1 MQLAG
6 GDGTFLA
13 AAQQGM
19 FAVDTASAEQMMM
32 SIRQMQEKLNIQLE
46 RIRQLTIQA
55 ELGDLPEAHV
65 VAGRNAQVASGDER
79 SLSLEFVLQRF
90 AESLEKAHQA
100 LEIGMR
106 NYAEVEAR
114 AEQEYRRIGH
124 G

>member
-19 FAVDTASAEQMMM
+19 FAVDTASAGQMMM
-32 SIRQMQEKLNIQLE
+32 SIRQMQETLNIQLA
-46 RIRQLTIQA
+46 RIRELTIQT

-65 VAGRNAQVASGDER
+65 VAGRNVQVASGDEQ
-79 SLSLEFVLQRF
+79 SLQFVLQRF
-90 AESLEKAHQA
+90 ADSLEEAHQA

-114 AEQEYRRIGH
+114 TEQEYRRMGH